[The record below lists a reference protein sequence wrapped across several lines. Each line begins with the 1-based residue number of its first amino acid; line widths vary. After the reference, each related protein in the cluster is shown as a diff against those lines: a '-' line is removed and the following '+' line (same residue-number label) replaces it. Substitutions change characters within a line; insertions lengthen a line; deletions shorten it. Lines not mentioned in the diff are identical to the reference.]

1 MREGKGLLMVSIRI
15 GDRGINDNEPC
26 FIIAEIGNN
35 HQGDIGTCKEMFKAA
50 KEAGA
55 SAVKLQKRDNLGLY
69 TKTIYNKPYDNENSY
84 GETYGEHREFLEFG
98 KEEYL
103 SLKQYAKELDIIF
116 FATAFDIT
124 SADFLQEIDLPAF
137 KIASGDIRN
146 IPLIEHIAGFNKPV
160 IISTGAATL
169 DDVKRA
175 YDSFILINKQL
186 CILQCTA
193 MYPATYE
200 ELDLNVIKTYKEIF
214 PEAVIGLSSHDNGI
228 AMDLVAYILGA
239 RVIEKHFT
247 LNRALKGTDHA
258 FSLEPTGMKKMVRD
272 INRAR
277 VALGDGNKK
286 IFPSEVS
293 AGTKM
298 GKSLIAAKYLEN
310 GHIIEVKDIAIKSPG
325 GGIPPYEL
333 GKLIGKKIII
343 PMHEEDLFNFDF
355 LEDC

>member
-1 MREGKGLLMVSIRI
+1 MANIKI
-15 GDRGINDNEPC
+15 GNRVIEDNEPC

-35 HQGDIGTCKEMFKAA
+35 HQGDIEICKEMFKAA
-50 KEAGA
+50 KEAGV
-55 SAVKLQKRDNLGLY
+55 SAVKLQKRDNAALY
-69 TKTIYNKPYDNENSY
+69 TKAMYNKPYDNENSY
-84 GETYGEHREFLEFG
+84 GNTYGEHRDFLEFG
-98 KEEYL
+98 KAEYCELKKYAEEL
-103 SLKQYAKELDIIF
+103 GIIL
-116 FATAFDIT
+116 FATAFDIP
-124 SADFLQEIDLPAF
+124 SADFLEEIDMPAY
-137 KIASGDIRN
+137 KIASGDIKN
-146 IPLIEHIAGFNKPV
+146 IPLIEHIARFNKPV
-160 IISTGAATL
+160 LLSTGAATL
-169 DDVKRA
+169 GDVKRA

-193 MYPATYE
+193 MYPSTYE
-200 ELDLNVIKTYKEIF
+200 ELDLNVIKTYREIF

-286 IFPSEVS
+286 IFPREVS

-298 GKSLIAAKYLEN
+298 GKSLMAAKNLGK
-310 GHIIEVKDIAIKSPG
+310 GHIISVEDVVIKSPG
-325 GGIPPYEL
+325 EGIPPYEL
-333 GKLIGKKIII
+333 EKLIGKKVII
-343 PMHEEDLFNFDF
+343 PMCEEDLFNFDF